1 MHAVLMI
8 LWIRLIGQKR
18 ETESETWKSQMY
30 GHNAANLCHPYN
42 IRASV
47 DALFR
52 DGAGKNHVIR
62 VQNAFKT
69 RRK

>member
-52 DGAGKNHVIR
+52 DGAGKISRDPRTKHL
-62 VQNAFKT
+62 KT